1 MVDEAVLPADLER
14 LAVKAAIFVETITKR
29 FQKRPSEIRIFA
41 MRFQHPRK
49 IGIKNPVQQCNRHAA
64 IVKSIIP
71 DIPVISIICIA
82 NDGVIIKGRSNCKI
96 PIVKADLLQDFIEE
110 YQTPV
115 NLSKEEIEA
124 TLHTIDSYKVSE
136 QLVLEEPKFIA
147 PPQ

>member
-1 MVDEAVLPADLER
+1 MMDRKMVNFIKEQYPPGTRIR
-14 LAVKAAIFVETITKR
+14 LNA
-29 FQKRPSEIRIFA
+29 
-41 MRFQHPRK
+41 
-49 IGIKNPVQQCNRHAA
+49 
-64 IVKSIIP
+64 
-71 DIPVISIICIA
+71 IPVTSIICIA